1 MGSIAQAKSDLT
13 DLSERIRTVAEA
25 LRRLPAGQAPFPDEI
40 DDLREE
46 VQAIAAE
53 LRGNRAA
60 QIAKRVVVLRF
71 SRLACL

>member
-1 MGSIAQAKSDLT
+1 MGSITQVKSDLT

-25 LRRLPAGQAPFPDEI
+25 LRRLPADQAPFSEEI

-53 LRGNRAA
+53 LRGN
-60 QIAKRVVVLRF
+60 
-71 SRLACL
+71 